1 MINEQQEGLTSR
13 CTVRKEGGGGCGV
26 KGAWMQTRAH
36 EFVVLSCEFVHI
48 AVLLLSQ
55 TFVFSARKNRVCFT
69 FLLSSQ
75 TVNCMWR
82 MLHLVLAGPAQTV
95 APE

>member
-1 MINEQQEGLTSR
+1 MEDVESK
-13 CTVRKEGGGGCGV
+13 VHGCKRGRMSSLFCRV
-26 KGAWMQTRAH
+26 N
-36 EFVVLSCEFVHI
+36 S